1 MKQSCPIC
9 RSSEIDILYQNNVPT
24 LQNRVYVSELEAK
37 QCAVGTVSLT
47 HCNACNFTFNA
58 SFDDKIVIYDENYN
72 NGVPSQIFIEY
83 YQEISTYIYEKY
95 GLQNGTVYDIG
106 CGKGTFLH
114 ILCTMYPDVTGI
126 GIDPSYVGSLQPKEN
141 LTFIQEFFDASQ
153 VKLHPDL
160 ILCRHVFEHLEFPK
174 KFLEILRNP
183 ISKYEN
189 VPIFIEVPDF
199 NWIVRNKTF
208 WDLCY
213 EHCNYF
219 SEHSLQVMFNNPWS
233 TLRSVN
239 KSFGA
244 QYLWVEGIFNSTQ
257 ALLPPADLI
266 QIKREQIV
274 KFVDSISS
282 SCANISEIIKEYK
295 TNGSKIIVWGMATKG
310 VIFTNN
316 IDVDKVLIDF
326 CVDINSDKQ
335 QKFAPISGHLIQSP
349 EVLKSIEG
357 KCLIIVMNANYISEI
372 KESVKVLA
380 TQAFFIDAHGS
391 AL

>member
-1 MKQSCPIC
+1 MKRSCPIC
-9 RSSEIDILYQNNVPT
+9 RSSEIDIIYQNNVPT

-37 QCAVGTVSLT
+37 QCSVGIVSLT
-47 HCNACNFTFNA
+47 YCKACNFTFNA

-83 YQEISTYIYEKY
+83 YQEISKYIYEKY

-106 CGKGTFLH
+106 CGKGTFLN
-114 ILCTMYPDVTGI
+114 ILCKMYPDVTGI

-174 KFLEILRNP
+174 NFLEILRNP
-183 ISKYEN
+183 ISKYDN

-199 NWIVRNKTF
+199 NWIVQNKTF

-219 SEHSLQVMFNNPWS
+219 SEYSLQFMFNNSWS
-233 TLRSVN
+233 TLRSIT

-244 QYLWVEGIFNSTQ
+244 QYLWVEGVFNCTETNLTSVDQ
-257 ALLPPADLI
+257 I
-266 QIKREQIV
+266 QINKAQIIE
-274 KFVDSISS
+274 FVNSIST
-282 SCANISEIIKEYK
+282 SCTNISEIIKDHK
-295 TNGSKIIVWGMATKG
+295 KNGFKIVVWGMATKG

-316 IDVDKVLIDF
+316 IDIDKVLIDF
-326 CVDINSDKQ
+326 CVDINTDKQ

-349 EVLKSIEG
+349 EVLKSIQSQ
-357 KCLIIVMNANYISEI
+357 CLFIVMNTNYISEI
-372 KESVKVLA
+372 KESVKLHA
-380 TQAFFIDAHGS
+380 TQALFIDAHGR